1 MNILNSS
8 IFKYFIIAS
17 LLFVTVL
24 YIFSDNED
32 NYITTIKQQREQY
45 EFSLRNSS
53 NSPITDVKTFT
64 GLSFY
69 KPSLDYVVE
78 AQVKKYKEY
87 KTVALATNSGKNRLY
102 RYYAELL
109 FNVKGVS
116 CSLVLLQNTDDETDF
131 FLPFFDQTNGEESY
145 QGGRYLPVEI
155 TAGKTMSLDF
165 NMAFNPYCVY
175 NKEYICPIP
184 PKENNLKVPIKAGEK
199 KKEHYYSELI
209 K

>member
-32 NYITTIKQQREQY
+32 NYITTIKEQREQY

-53 NSPITDVKTFT
+53 NSPIKDAKSFV

-78 AQVKKYKEY
+78 AQINKIKEY
-87 KTVALATNSGKNRLY
+87 KTVELATNAGKNRLY
-102 RYYAELL
+102 RHYAELIFKL
-109 FNVKGVS
+109 KGKS

-131 FLPFFDQTNGEESY
+131 FLPFFDETNGEETY

-155 TAGKTMSLDF
+155 TAGKSMSLDF

-175 NKEYICPIP
+175 NVEYICPIP
-184 PKENNLKVPIKAGEK
+184 PKENKLEVEIKAGEK
-199 KKEHYYSELI
+199 KVEEYYA